1 MRKSLFWT
9 HLICGSVAAIVIL
22 IMCVTGVLLMY
33 ERQMLEWADRGF
45 RSVPVGPRLG
55 PEALLKTVAQQ
66 TGSAPGALTLRSDPA
81 APAEVGAGRDVRY
94 VDVYTGRVLG
104 EGSQGIRRF
113 FRAVT
118 DWHRWLA
125 LEGPRRQFGRSV
137 TGAANLVFLG
147 LALSGIYL
155 WLPRKWA
162 WQNVRA
168 VLLFRG
174 GLSGKAR
181 DFNWHNVIG
190 IWSAIPLVFVIL
202 GAVVISYPWATDLVY
217 RAAGETPPARP
228 ESGGGPPGAKKGR
241 PEEGPA
247 EGRGERRK
255 GSPEGMRHEDG
266 GAEGRRGE
274 LRSAEGRGAGSRGP
288 ESLGGERRRSE
299 VLVAERRG
307 VEGQGA
313 EQRRPPEGRSA
324 QGQSA
329 ERRSSE
335 GRGEER
341 RSLGAPA
348 AGEERGNDRP
358 IEWHFAGLDAAWKQA
373 EARVPAWQS
382 ISWRAGGGPRL
393 NLSIA
398 ASHRGRVDL
407 RSTLVVDRATGEVVQ
422 HETFEQFTRGRQWRL
437 WLRFIH
443 TGEALGVVG
452 QTLAGLVSAGGAVLV
467 WTGLA
472 LTWRRFRAWRAR
484 RNTKVETPEL
494 VGQV

>member
-1 MRKSLFWT
+1 MRKLLFWT
-9 HLICGSVAAIVIL
+9 HLICGSAAAIVIL
-22 IMCVTGVLLMY
+22 ILSVTGVLLMY

-45 RSVPVGPRLG
+45 RSVPGGSRLM
-55 PEALLKTVAQQ
+55 PEALLKAAAGQ
-66 TGSAPGALTLRSDPA
+66 TGTAPSALTLRSDPA
-81 APAEVGAGRDVRY
+81 APAEVGIGREVHY

-104 EGSQGIRRF
+104 QGSQGIRRF

-125 LEGPRRQFGRSV
+125 LEGPRRQFGRAV

-147 LALSGIYL
+147 LALSGMYL

-162 WQNVRA
+162 WRNVRA

-190 IWSAIPLVFVIL
+190 IWSAVPLVFVIA
-202 GAVVISYPWATDLVY
+202 GALVISYPWATDLVY
-217 RAAGETPPARP
+217 LAAGETPPARP
-228 ESGGGPPGAKKGR
+228 EVGGPTGASK
-241 PEEGPA
+241 
-247 EGRGERRK
+247 
-255 GSPEGMRHEDG
+255 
-266 GAEGRRGE
+266 GRRGE
-274 LRSAEGRGAGSRGP
+274 GPGEARGESRKGGLEGMRREDRDAKGGGGAQRGFERSEAGRGH
-288 ESLGGERRRSE
+288 GG
-299 VLVAERRG
+299 A
-307 VEGQGA
+307 
-313 EQRRPPEGRSA
+313 RP
-324 QGQSA
+324 
-329 ERRSSE
+329 
-335 GRGEER
+335 GE
-341 RSLGAPA
+341 L
-348 AGEERGNDRP
+348 
-358 IEWHFAGLDAAWKQA
+358 HFAGLDAAWKQA
-373 EARVPAWQS
+373 EARVPEWQS

-422 HETFEQFTRGRQWRL
+422 HETFGQFTRGRQWRL

-452 QTLAGLVSAGGAVLV
+452 QTIAGLVSAGGAVLV

-484 RNTKVETPEL
+484 PNAKVDTAEL
-494 VGQV
+494 VGQL